1 MAEFETK
8 PPEEE
13 KQPFYKTPLGIILII
28 VGVLLLC
35 CCLGVIIA
43 FASGAS
49 IFEQV
54 LNDPEVQKAFEEIQL
69 TIEADQ

>member
-43 FASGAS
+43 FASGATF
-49 IFEQV
+49 FEEI
-54 LNDPEVQKAFEEIQL
+54 LNSPEFQQAFEEAQQ
-69 TIEADQ
+69 TIEAGQ